1 MEGASEDFERD
12 EGYDEQVSSLLS
24 DEVYNAV

>member
-12 EGYDEQVSSLLS
+12 EGYDEQVSSLLLS
-24 DEVYNAV
+24 NFLSR